1 LTAYTDLHLHLI
13 PGVDDG
19 PMDDDEAIALARAL
33 VDDGVTVACVTPH
46 FNAWNPERLSTADE
60 LGERVSRLRD
70 VLHAAE
76 ISLEV
81 LPGAEHFLTPE
92 LVSMV
97 ETHTAPLLASG
108 PYILVEMPFNSRPL
122 YGDDVMFSLALSG
135 ATPVL
140 AHPERYSWVQK
151 DPTALQPLVDRGI
164 IMQLTAA
171 SLQGNYGGRVRKTA
185 EVLLNRGM
193 YSLVGSDLHH
203 AGQPRLLSVMESQ
216 IVSLTDQDTA
226 DTLFRENPRRVV
238 HGEPLLP
245 TTSTSTGEPKRG
257 LFSRFGRG

>member
-1 LTAYTDLHLHLI
+1 LTGYTDLHLHLI

-19 PMDDDEAIALARAL
+19 PENDEEAVELARVL
-33 VDDGVTVACVTPH
+33 VADGVTTVCVTPH

-60 LGERVSRLRD
+60 LGERVGRLRD
-70 VLHAAE
+70 VLSSAD
-76 ISLEV
+76 IQLEV

-97 ETHTAPLLASG
+97 ESHTAPLLASG
-108 PYILVEMPFNSRPL
+108 PYILVEMPFNNRPL

-151 DPTALQPLVDRGI
+151 DPMSVQPLVDRGI
-164 IMQLTAA
+164 VMQLTAA

-185 EVLLNRGM
+185 ETLLSRGL

-203 AGQPRLLSVMESQ
+203 SGQPRLLSAMEAQ
-216 IVSLTDQDTA
+216 ISSLTDHATA
-226 DTLFRENPRRVV
+226 DRLFRENPLRVTQ
-238 HGEPLLP
+238 GEPLLP
-245 TTSTSTGEPKRG
+245 APRAIYDEPKKG
-257 LFSRFGRG
+257 LFGRFGRG